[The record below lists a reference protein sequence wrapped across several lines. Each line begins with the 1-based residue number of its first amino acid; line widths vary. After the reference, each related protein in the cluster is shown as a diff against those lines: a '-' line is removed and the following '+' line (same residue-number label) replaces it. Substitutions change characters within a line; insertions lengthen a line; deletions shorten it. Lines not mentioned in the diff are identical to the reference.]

1 MRKKLLWSFLAFC
14 LFFGTAVAQ
23 NLTING
29 KVVDE
34 KGDPISGASVQVKGT
49 RTGATAD
56 ANGIFS
62 VKAAK
67 GAISITLGRFNTI
80 FDTFKILLSCH
91 VM

>member
-1 MRKKLLWSFLAFC
+1 MRKQLLWSLLASC

-67 GAISITLGRFNTI
+67 GAT
-80 FDTFKILLSCH
+80 
-91 VM
+91 